1 MVRERSTLVKLRTT
15 DKGRLEPFAA
25 PFGYDRYVRIPA
37 VVDVKWSSRIANS
50 SDLTDVRFMGSRNG
64 GRKRPPFHLSF
75 DAPKGSGEPLSHGR
89 ARPAAFVQ
97 PIAIFRGWACF
108 PFGRVSV
115 NTPSS
120 RLALIFS

>member
-1 MVRERSTLVKLRTT
+1 MIQSPRRPERLLFAHA
-15 DKGRLEPFAA
+15 GRCRRQVVVA
-25 PFGYDRYVRIPA
+25 DRQFQRPYR
-37 VVDVKWSSRIANS
+37 RG
-50 SDLTDVRFMGSRNG
+50 FMGSRNG

-75 DAPKGSGEPLSHGR
+75 DAPKESGEPLSHGR

-108 PFGRVSV
+108 AFGRVSV